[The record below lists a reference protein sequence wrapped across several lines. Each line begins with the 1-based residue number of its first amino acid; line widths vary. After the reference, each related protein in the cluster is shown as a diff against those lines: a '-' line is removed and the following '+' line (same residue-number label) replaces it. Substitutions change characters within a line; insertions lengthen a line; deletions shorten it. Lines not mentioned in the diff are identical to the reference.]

1 MCSELTRQLFEAVS
15 AISEDFEIVYVED
28 GGTDRS
34 WELIEAEAAA
44 DPRVRGFRLSR
55 NFG

>member
-1 MCSELTRQLFEAVS
+1 MCSELTRQLLEAVS